1 MCHMRRRMHLS
12 FEDTC
17 GFRSTWYLCPPYHC
31 PPTRRVGVGESL
43 LGPCSLLMG
52 ALDASKNI
60 RTSLPPLHPSP
71 SLSIPLHPSP
81 SLSISLSLSLWCS
94 LCVFGASRIHRC
106 RNATR
111 SAVHESGATPSLTTA
126 RHLLSTPHISLCRPL
141 VRLPPNAAFFEAIF
155 W

>member
-31 PPTRRVGVGESL
+31 PRTRRVGVGESL

-60 RTSLPPLHPSP
+60 RTSLPPLHPP
-71 SLSIPLHPSP
+71 SLSV
-81 SLSISLSLSLWCS
+81 SLSLSLS
-94 LCVFGASRIHRC
+94 LCFGASHIHHC
-106 RNATR
+106 RNATDEQTKLLG
-111 SAVHESGATPSLTTA
+111 SCKYFFSHVHDFKQKTPFKRVSP
-126 RHLLSTPHISLCRPL
+126 LLLYS
-141 VRLPPNAAFFEAIF
+141 VRGQLG
-155 W
+155 

>member
-60 RTSLPPLHPSP
+60 RTSLPPLHP
-71 SLSIPLHPSP
+71 P

-111 SAVHESGATPSLTTA
+111 SAVHESGATPSLTTS
-126 RHLLSTPHISLCRPL
+126 RHLLSTPHISLCRPV